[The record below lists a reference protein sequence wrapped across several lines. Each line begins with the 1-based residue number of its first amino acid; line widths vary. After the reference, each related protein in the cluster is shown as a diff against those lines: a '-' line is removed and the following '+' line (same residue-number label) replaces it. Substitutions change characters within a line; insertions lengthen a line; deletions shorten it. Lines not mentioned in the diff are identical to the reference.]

1 MCWEHCIKTIVGP
14 VKGLMNRMNG
24 VCWLCHPILEFFNF
38 DIDVSPHTRVLQFWH
53 RRVIAKFVF
62 KQGVSVLK
70 LDTCLLNL
78 LDLCSIDIKME
89 DCHRRPW
96 PGQHNGVV
104 TPGQCEYVWCEQIGI
119 RAQYYTMQHAT
130 SLVPFFTIRI
140 QNVKQYS
147 KYFYEVRNHLNH
159 NELLEIDFMNIEL
172 GQFRVWKLNLH
183 LL

>member
-1 MCWEHCIKTIVGP
+1 MFIIYNNIKLLLCWHQWFCKISSFYKKFKDHCPSVYPYIIPGIKTIVGP

-38 DIDVSPHTRVLQFWH
+38 DIEESLLNLCLNKVSLCWNW
-53 RRVIAKFVF
+53 
-62 KQGVSVLK
+62 
-70 LDTCLLNL
+70 DTSLLNL

-119 RAQYYTMQHAT
+119 RAQHYTTQCSTPLASSHSSRYAFKM
-130 SLVPFFTIRI
+130 
-140 QNVKQYS
+140 
-147 KYFYEVRNHLNH
+147 
-159 NELLEIDFMNIEL
+159 
-172 GQFRVWKLNLH
+172 
-183 LL
+183 

>member
-38 DIDVSPHTRVLQFWH
+38 DIEESLLNLCLNKVSLCWNW
-53 RRVIAKFVF
+53 
-62 KQGVSVLK
+62 
-70 LDTCLLNL
+70 DTSLLNL